1 MPSEAALTAIETAIR
16 NAIVTDSFAEAN
28 VLLGRYVAAAEELLR
43 SLPPGS
49 EAVRALQVR
58 THDLFGWT
66 KVMTLAAR
74 EYAAAE
80 LDRLQSV
87 SRYHHPRISF
97 PRFRANA

>member
-1 MPSEAALTAIETAIR
+1 MASEAALTDVETAIR
-16 NAIVTDSFAEAN
+16 KAVAADCFAEAG
-28 VLLGRYVAAAEELLR
+28 VLLEGYVAHVERRLI

-49 EAVRALQVR
+49 EAARALQVR
-58 THDLFGWT
+58 VLDLFGWT

-87 SRYHHPRISF
+87 SRYQNPRTSS
-97 PRFRANA
+97 PHFRADA